1 MYSNLKQSFNNFI
14 ISPEFINI
22 VKSKNE
28 NPYQIAI
35 SIFNAFFNGDFGKV
49 EASTVNEN
57 LKAFK
62 SKNKSVFL
70 KGNYQYC
77 NNKVIIR
84 GYIGN
89 GIAIMVPSEFKEIA
103 RDEKWTSVNIE
114 EELSQIENYKL
125 DLFSKRYQ

>member
-14 ISPEFINI
+14 VSPAFINL
-22 VKSKNE
+22 VQSKGE

-35 SIFNAFFNGDFGKV
+35 GIFNAFFNGDFGKV
-49 EASTVNEN
+49 EASTVNNN

-62 SKNKSVFL
+62 TKNKSVFL

-89 GIAIMVPSEFKEIA
+89 GIAIMVPAELKEIA
-103 RDEKWTSVNIE
+103 QDEKWTSVNIE
-114 EELSQIENYKL
+114 EELSQIESYKL
-125 DLFSKRYQ
+125 DLFAKKY